1 MNIQRSN
8 ETHCRSFSPKGM
20 RQRHIQFIEFGCIY
34 ENFVWYV
41 RMCFCMAELYVHE
54 HRNNMAMS
62 WTLLESMLISE
73 LADGTVAVDDAAA
86 ASNHRHLP
94 PNQLHDGA
102 IRCEIDLGLFC
113 VHRNEFEF
121 NFSVSFSFQYLRSSS
136 PCRCCC
142 CICTYARTVQ
152 VCASGFCVP
161 LDVKILN
168 ISRLTVFM
176 HEMR

>member
-1 MNIQRSN
+1 MRRTVVLFLGRGWDRDIFNSLNLVAFTKIL
-8 ETHCRSFSPKGM
+8 FGM
-20 RQRHIQFIEFGCIY
+20 SECV
-34 ENFVWYV
+34 FVWLNF
-41 RMCFCMAELYVHE
+41 MFMK

-86 ASNHRHLP
+86 AASNHRHLP

-113 VHRNEFEF
+113 MHRNEFEF
-121 NFSVSFSFQYLRSSS
+121 NFSVSFSFQYLFSSS

>member
-1 MNIQRSN
+1 MKIKYIN
-8 ETHCRSFSPKGM
+8 EYSTLEWDALSFFFSERGM

-62 WTLLESMLISE
+62 WTLLKSMLISV
-73 LADGTVAVDDAAA
+73 LADGIVAVDDVAAA

-113 VHRNEFEF
+113 MHRNEFEF
-121 NFSVSFSFQYLRSSS
+121 NFCVSFSFQYLLSSS
-136 PCRCCC
+136 PCQCCVVAFALTLAPC
-142 CICTYARTVQ
+142 KCAHQ
-152 VCASGFCVP
+152 VFAC
-161 LDVKILN
+161 L
-168 ISRLTVFM
+168 
-176 HEMR
+176 